1 MTALQV
7 MWSAFLLGLI
17 TSISPCPL
25 ATNITAISF
34 LGRSVGNARKTL
46 LSGLLYTL
54 GRVAVYVGLGAA
66 ILLLFQG
73 RDGAVSGISVFLQ
86 RYMGL
91 ILGPALILVGMMLL
105 GLLELTAS
113 LNLGG
118 EGIQKRV
125 ERGGALWAFP
135 LGVLFALSFCPVSA
149 SLFFV
154 GLIGLSTQHA
164 SPILLPTLFGVGT
177 AVPVIAFA
185 FIIAYAGQFV
195 GQAFNRLTQIE
206 RWVRIATGILFL
218 AAGFYYTLAY
228 VYGIQL

>member
-7 MWSAFLLGLI
+7 AWSAFLLGLV

-25 ATNITAISF
+25 ATNVAAISF
-34 LGRSVGNARKTL
+34 LGRSVGDARKTL

-54 GRVAVYVGLGAA
+54 GRVAVYAGLGAA

-73 RDGAVSGISVFLQ
+73 RDGAISGISTFLQ
-86 RYMGL
+86 RYLGI

-113 LNLGG
+113 LNFAGD
-118 EGIQKRV
+118 GIQRRV
-125 ERGGALWAFP
+125 ERGGAIWAFP
-135 LGVLFALSFCPVSA
+135 LGALFALSFCPVSA

-185 FIIAYAGQFV
+185 ILIAYAGQFV

-206 RWVRIATGILFL
+206 RWVRFAAGILFL
-218 AAGFYYTLAY
+218 AAGFYYTFAY
-228 VYGIQL
+228 IYGIQL